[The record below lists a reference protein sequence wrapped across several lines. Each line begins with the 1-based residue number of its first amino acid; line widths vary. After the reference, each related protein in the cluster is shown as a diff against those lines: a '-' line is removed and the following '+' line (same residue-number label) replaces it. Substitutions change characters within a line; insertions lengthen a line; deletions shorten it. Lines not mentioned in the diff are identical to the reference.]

1 MQIQMDGGLRF
12 DWDVHNT
19 DHLAQ
24 HDVHP
29 EEVEQALSGDVLTST
44 IVLPKTVK
52 SAGRPWTNGVGSLSL
67 KFTAV
72 SFREPNLSKG
82 AK

>member
-1 MQIQMDGGLRF
+1 MQIQMDGGLRL

-29 EEVEQALSGDVLTST
+29 EEAEQALSGDVLTLT

-52 SAGRPWTNGVGSLSL
+52 SAGRLLDKRLRVAFSQVYRRLVQGT
-67 KFTAV
+67 
-72 SFREPNLSKG
+72 
-82 AK
+82 

>member
-19 DHLAQ
+19 DHLASTTSTRRK
-24 HDVHP
+24 P
-29 EEVEQALSGDVLTST
+29 SKPFPGMSWTST

-52 SAGRPWTNGVGSLSL
+52 SAGRLLDKRLRVAFSQVYRRLVQGT
-67 KFTAV
+67 
-72 SFREPNLSKG
+72 
-82 AK
+82 